1 MPRLSRS
8 GWRGALPRTVVVLG
22 CVSFANDAASEMITP
37 LLPIFL
43 TAALGAGPAI
53 VGLVEGLAHAA
64 ASVLQVV
71 SGRLMDR
78 GAGAKRLVLAG
89 YGASNLVRP
98 AIGLAFGWAWVL
110 VLRFVDRVGKGL
122 RSAPRDAMIAGAVG
136 PGMRGRA
143 FGFHR
148 AFDHAGAVVGPL
160 LAFALLAAGSELR
173 DVFLWSAV
181 PGIAVLLLVTLGL
194 PADQPLDIQPAE
206 PFRWRLLDRRMR
218 GLIVACGVLALSAV
232 PEVFIVL
239 WATSAGL
246 SVAWVPLAW
255 ALASLAKMA
264 VAYPAGLLSDHVGR
278 LPVLVGGW
286 AARIVL
292 LLMLAAPPPGG
303 AWVWVLFAAYAVSLA
318 VTEAP
323 ERSLVGDTAPSRL
336 RGSAYGVYHLATGAL
351 LLPGALLFGTIWQAL
366 GSAAAFRTAAA
377 LTAGGALAML
387 LIAFPFGAGRAAR

>member
-1 MPRLSRS
+1 MSAVS
-8 GWRGALPRTVVVLG
+8 GFGWRGVLPRTVVVLA

-43 TAALGAGPAI
+43 TVTLGAGTAI
-53 VGLVEGLAHAA
+53 VGLVEGLAQAA

-78 GAGAKRLVLAG
+78 GAGARRLVLAG

-98 AIGLAFGWAWVL
+98 AIGLALGWAWVL
-110 VLRFVDRVGKGL
+110 VLRFVDRIGKGL

-136 PGMRGRA
+136 PAMRGRA

-160 LAFALLAAGSELR
+160 LAFALLAAGSDVR

-181 PGIAVLLLVTLGL
+181 PGVIVVLLVTLGL
-194 PADQPLDIQPAE
+194 PADQPLDMKPAE
-206 PFRWRLLDRRMR
+206 SLSWRLLDRRMR

-246 SVAWVPLAW
+246 PVAWVPLAW
-255 ALASLAKMA
+255 AIASLAKMA
-264 VAYPAGLLSDHVGR
+264 VAYPAGILSDRVGR
-278 LPVLVGGW
+278 LPVLIGGW
-286 AARIVL
+286 ASRIGL
-292 LLMLAAPPPGG
+292 LLVLAAPPRGS
-303 AWVWVLFAAYAVSLA
+303 AWIWILFAAYAMSLA

-336 RGSAYGVYHLATGAL
+336 RGSAFGVYHLATGAL
-351 LLPGALLFGTIWQAL
+351 LLPGALLFGAVWQGL
-366 GSAAAFRTAAA
+366 GAAAAFRTAAA
-377 LTAGGALAML
+377 ITACGALAMA
-387 LIAFPFGAGRAAR
+387 LIALPDRERRAAR